1 MKSNEMEQNEQR
13 GNEKKEENNAVRSEM
28 LVRLQE

>member
-13 GNEKKEENNAVRSEM
+13 GNEKKENNAVRSEM